1 MTNYSPN
8 SNSGRPLPLKETVRR
23 MVESLANATAPSE
36 QQQPSSTADEGHLSQ
51 DVIRAVIWAWQA
63 RVNHLPRELLAD
75 PAWGM
80 LLELLRAELAGQ
92 RATVSTLC
100 EASAAPETTA
110 VRWLRALESHD
121 LVVRRTD
128 PVHPGNET
136 FELTSKGSAAM
147 RGYFRDILGNG

>member
-8 SNSGRPLPLKETVRR
+8 SNSERPLPLKKTVRR

-36 QQQPSSTADEGHLSQ
+36 QQQPPSTADEGHLSQ

-63 RVNHLPRELLAD
+63 RVDHLPRELLAD

-80 LLELLRAELAGQ
+80 LLELLHAELAGQ
-92 RATVSTLC
+92 RATVSRLC

-121 LVVRRTD
+121 LVIRHSD
-128 PVHPGNET
+128 PVHAGNET
-136 FELTSKGSAAM
+136 VELTPKGSAAM
-147 RGYFRDILGNG
+147 RGYFRDILSNG